1 MMSALLTKLKRV
13 RTTVDLP
20 PALLARAQHFVDED
34 VVRSRNA
41 LIIAALEYFLDHL
54 ERQAIDT
61 QFAAMADDEDYR
73 RLNLTLVEEFAA
85 SDWEALE
92 LDEGKQ

>member
-1 MMSALLTKLKRV
+1 MSTLLTKPKRV

-20 PALLARAQHFVDED
+20 PALLTRAQHFIDEG

-54 ERQAIDT
+54 ERRVIDA

-73 RLNLTLVEEFAA
+73 ALSLALADEFAV
-85 SDWEALE
+85 SDWEAFE
-92 LDEGKQ
+92 LGEAG